1 MSVINIDKYIK
12 IIALLPWSSFDNSDI
27 FHHVHTTQIFSV
39 KRMQH
44 TAKQR
49 LLCFSLWSQS
59 K

>member
-1 MSVINIDKYIK
+1 LTFS
-12 IIALLPWSSFDNSDI
+12 
-27 FHHVHTTQIFSV
+27 HHVHTTQKFSG

-49 LLCFSLWSQS
+49 LLFFSLWSQS